1 MYWLDVVIHICNA
14 STWEADAR
22 GSHVLEQPG
31 LHSEILSQKAKVWG
45 TGGRAKMSGCLRSS
59 GNP

>member
-1 MYWLDVVIHICNA
+1 MHWLDVVIHICNA

-31 LHSEILSQKAKVWG
+31 LHSEILSQKANVWG
-45 TGGRAKMSGCLRSS
+45 TAGIA
-59 GNP
+59 